1 MVEFI
6 RLSVIQ
12 YNETERM
19 KSIFILYILDIK
31 VYSGAIMRFDKVFHS
46 GWQITRTVKVQY
58 CTVQYRDG
66 AVLQEEAPE
75 DHERDEHGGPHRQG
89 HA

>member
-31 VYSGAIMRFDKVFHS
+31 VYSGAIMRF
-46 GWQITRTVKVQY
+46 
-58 CTVQYRDG
+58 
-66 AVLQEEAPE
+66 
-75 DHERDEHGGPHRQG
+75 
-89 HA
+89 